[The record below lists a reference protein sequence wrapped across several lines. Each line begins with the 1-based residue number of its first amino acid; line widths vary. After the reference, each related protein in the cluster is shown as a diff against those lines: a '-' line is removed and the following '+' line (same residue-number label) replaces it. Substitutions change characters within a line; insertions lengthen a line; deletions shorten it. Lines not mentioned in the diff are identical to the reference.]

1 MAKNKSSGSVLGAL
15 SGVAAAIPK
24 RSFGGT
30 VYKTSSSSNPSFSFG
45 KAYPSSA
52 RSFSA
57 GTAASAGSVPAS
69 ASGISSAP
77 SVSSFNPNGLIER
90 AISMAEAN
98 SAFNAGEAKKNRDW
112 QERMSNTAH
121 QREVADLIAAGLN
134 PILSVTGGAGAS
146 TPAGATASADTSA
159 VSALSSVLNT
169 ILTTNATL
177 AAAQLAS
184 SASMYSANM
193 NYQSSKYG
201 ADMHYKGTK
210 FGAIENGIRQLFA
223 TVAKFIP

>member
-1 MAKNKSSGSVLGAL
+1 MATKKLTAPVLGAL
-15 SGVAAAIPK
+15 RGVGAAFPS
-24 RSFGGT
+24 RGFGGT
-30 VYKTSSSSNPSFSFG
+30 SSKDVSAANPSFSFG

-57 GTAASAGSVPAS
+57 GTAAGAGSVPSS

-77 SVSSFNPNGLIER
+77 SVTSFDPYGTMER

-98 SAFNAGEAKKNRDW
+98 SAFNAGEAQKNRDW

-134 PILSVTGGAGAS
+134 PVLSVTGGSGAS
-146 TPAGATASADTSA
+146 TPAGATASADTSGVSA
-159 VSALSSVLNT
+159 VSSMLNSLLS
-169 ILTTNATL
+169 TNATL

-184 SASMYSANM
+184 SASMYGSQLASSASMYSAN
-193 NYQSSKYG
+193 
-201 ADMHYKGTK
+201 MHYKGTK
-210 FGAIENGIRQLFA
+210 FGAIDNGLRHLFA
-223 TVAKFIP
+223 AAAKFLR